1 MEYPYMIKVFFSY
14 SEKERDKYSISKLAQ
29 LLESKPNIEIV
40 YYWERDAKTSIIQ
53 YLDEKFPQSD
63 ICVFFYS
70 ADAVSSDAERPE
82 QKMAISQA
90 KHIIPVF
97 MDPKDVPHV
106 LRIQT
111 GINANNKTPEKL
123 SDDLYQLI
131 AAKFTSIT

>member
-1 MEYPYMIKVFFSY
+1 MIKVFFSY

-40 YYWERDAKTSIIQ
+40 YHWERDAKTSIIQ
-53 YLDEKFPQSD
+53 YLDEIVPQSD

-70 ADAVSSDAERPE
+70 SDAVSSDADRPE

-97 MDPKDVPHV
+97 MDLKDVPHI

-111 GINANNKTPEKL
+111 GINATNKTSEQIL
-123 SDDLYQLI
+123 DGLYQLI
-131 AAKFTSIT
+131 AAKFDINAQ

>member
-1 MEYPYMIKVFFSY
+1 MVKVFFSY
-14 SEKERDKYSISKLAQ
+14 SEKERNQYPISKLAQ

-40 YYWERDAKTSIIQ
+40 YHWERDAKTSIIQ

-70 ADAVSSDAERPE
+70 SDAVSSDAERPE
-82 QKMAISQA
+82 QKMAISQG

-97 MDPKDVPHV
+97 KEPKDVPPI

-111 GINANNKTPEKL
+111 GINANNKTPEQIL
-123 SDDLYQLI
+123 DVLYQLI
-131 AAKFTSIT
+131 AAKFMSTT